1 MSSDTAFAPLAIPVL
16 AETAQEQAALAS
28 ARARGYAT
36 GFADGR
42 RAAAEEQAAWLAA
55 ADEARAVQEEQVA
68 ARIGVLAQALRAAA
82 VELREATVPV
92 LAEVE
97 DVLVEAAFELASV
110 VVGDALGDRVAAARA
125 AVARALSGET
135 AGEVAVV
142 RLNPDDLA
150 LLVEAEAEA
159 EAEEQAASDGNA
171 RTSSALVTGIPAPR
185 LVPDPSIAPGDAVGE
200 LPAGW
205 LDARISTAL
214 ARAREALS

>member
-1 MSSDTAFAPLAIPVL
+1 MSSDTAFAPLSIPVL
-16 AETAQEQAALAS
+16 TETEQEQTALAS

-42 RAAAEEQAAWLAA
+42 RAAAEEQAAWLVAA
-55 ADEARAVQEEQVA
+55 EEARAAQQEQLGARVA
-68 ARIGVLAQALRAAA
+68 VLAQALRAAA

-97 DVLVEAAFELASV
+97 DVLVEAAFELASA
-110 VVGDALGDRVAAARA
+110 VVGDALSDRVAAARA

-159 EAEEQAASDGNA
+159 QAQEQDDPEGSA
-171 RTSSALVTGIPAPR
+171 RTGSALATGIPAPR

-214 ARAREALS
+214 ARAGEALS

>member
-1 MSSDTAFAPLAIPVL
+1 MSNDTAFAPLAIPVL

-28 ARARGYAT
+28 ARSRGYAT

-55 ADEARAVQEEQVA
+55 ADEARALQEEQVS

-97 DVLVEAAFELASV
+97 DVLVEAAFELASA

-135 AGEVAVV
+135 RG
-142 RLNPDDLA
+142 R
-150 LLVEAEAEA
+150 
-159 EAEEQAASDGNA
+159 S
-171 RTSSALVTGIPAPR
+171 
-185 LVPDPSIAPGDAVGE
+185 PSCA
-200 LPAGW
+200 
-205 LDARISTAL
+205 
-214 ARAREALS
+214 

>member
-97 DVLVEAAFELASV
+97 DVLVEAAFELASA

-159 EAEEQAASDGNA
+159 EEQAAPDGNA
-171 RTSSALVTGIPAPR
+171 RTSSALITGIPAPR
-185 LVPDPSIAPGDAVGE
+185 LVPDPSIAPGDAIGE

>member
-1 MSSDTAFAPLAIPVL
+1 MSNDTAFAPLAIPVL

-28 ARARGYAT
+28 ARSRGYAT

-55 ADEARAVQEEQVA
+55 ADEARALQEEQVS

-97 DVLVEAAFELASV
+97 DVLVEAAFELASA

-159 EAEEQAASDGNA
+159 EEQAASGGNA
-171 RTSSALVTGIPAPR
+171 RTSSTLVTGIPAPR
-185 LVPDPSIAPGDAVGE
+185 LVPDPSIAPGDAIGE

>member
-1 MSSDTAFAPLAIPVL
+1 MSSDTAFAPLSIPVL
-16 AETAQEQAALAS
+16 TETEQEQTALAS

-42 RAAAEEQAAWLAA
+42 RAAAEEQAAWLVAA
-55 ADEARAVQEEQVA
+55 EEARAAQEEQLT
-68 ARIGVLAQALRAAA
+68 ARIAVLAQALRAAA

-97 DVLVEAAFELASV
+97 DVLVEAAFELASA
-110 VVGDALGDRVAAARA
+110 VVGDALSDRVAAARA

-150 LLVEAEAEA
+150 LLVEAQAQ
-159 EAEEQAASDGNA
+159 EQADPEGSA
-171 RTSSALVTGIPAPR
+171 RTGSALATGIPAPR

-214 ARAREALS
+214 ARAGEALS

>member
-1 MSSDTAFAPLAIPVL
+1 MSSDTAFAPLSIPVL
-16 AETAQEQAALAS
+16 TETEQEQTALAS

-55 ADEARAVQEEQVA
+55 AEEARAAQEEQLA
-68 ARIGVLAQALRAAA
+68 ARIAVLAQALRAAA

-97 DVLVEAAFELASV
+97 DVLVEAAFELASA
-110 VVGDALGDRVAAARA
+110 VVGDALSDRVAAARA

-159 EAEEQAASDGNA
+159 QAQEQADPEGNA
-171 RTSSALVTGIPAPR
+171 RTGSALATGIPAPR

-214 ARAREALS
+214 ARAGEALS

>member
-1 MSSDTAFAPLAIPVL
+1 MSSDTAFAPLSIPVL
-16 AETAQEQAALAS
+16 TETEQEQTALAS

-42 RAAAEEQAAWLAA
+42 RAAAEEQAAWLVAA
-55 ADEARAVQEEQVA
+55 EEARAAQEEQLT
-68 ARIGVLAQALRAAA
+68 ARIAVLAQALRAAA

-97 DVLVEAAFELASV
+97 DVLVEAAFELASA
-110 VVGDALGDRVAAARA
+110 VVGDALSDRVAAARA

-150 LLVEAEAEA
+150 LLVEAEAQA
-159 EAEEQAASDGNA
+159 QAQEQADPEGNA
-171 RTSSALVTGIPAPR
+171 RTGSALATGIPAPR

-214 ARAREALS
+214 ARAGEALS

>member
-1 MSSDTAFAPLAIPVL
+1 MSSDTAFAPLSIPVL
-16 AETAQEQAALAS
+16 TETEQEQTALAS

-42 RAAAEEQAAWLAA
+42 RAAAEEQAAWLVAA
-55 ADEARAVQEEQVA
+55 EEARAAQQEQLGARVA
-68 ARIGVLAQALRAAA
+68 VLAQALRAAA

-97 DVLVEAAFELASV
+97 DVLVEAAFELASA
-110 VVGDALGDRVAAARA
+110 VVGDALSDRVAAARA

-159 EAEEQAASDGNA
+159 VERKAQNPKQKV
-171 RTSSALVTGIPAPR
+171 LVK
-185 LVPDPSIAPGDAVGE
+185 AVM
-200 LPAGW
+200 
-205 LDARISTAL
+205 
-214 ARAREALS
+214 

>member
-97 DVLVEAAFELASV
+97 DVLVEAAFELASA

-159 EAEEQAASDGNA
+159 EAKEQAASDGNA
-171 RTSSALVTGIPAPR
+171 RTSSALITGIPAPR

>member
-28 ARARGYAT
+28 ARSRGYAT

-55 ADEARAVQEEQVA
+55 AENAQAVQEEQVA
-68 ARIGVLAQALRAAA
+68 ARVAVLAQALRAAA

-97 DVLVEAAFELASV
+97 DVLVEAAFELASA
-110 VVGDALGDRVAAARA
+110 VVGDALADRVAAARA
-125 AVARALSGET
+125 AVARALAGET

-142 RLNPDDLA
+142 RLNPEDLA
-150 LLVEAEAEA
+150 LLADAQAQVEAAGSA
-159 EAEEQAASDGNA
+159 GAAGVLA
-171 RTSSALVTGIPAPR
+171 RGIPAPH
-185 LVPDPSIAPGDAVGE
+185 LVPDASVAPGDAIGE

>member
-68 ARIGVLAQALRAAA
+68 ARIGVLAQALRAAS

-97 DVLVEAAFELASV
+97 GVLVEAAFELASA

-159 EAEEQAASDGNA
+159 EEQSASDGNA
-171 RTSSALVTGIPAPR
+171 RTSSALITGIPAPR

>member
-97 DVLVEAAFELASV
+97 DVLVEAAFELASA

-150 LLVEAEAEA
+150 LLVEAEAG
-159 EAEEQAASDGNA
+159 AEEQAASDGNA
-171 RTSSALVTGIPAPR
+171 RTSSALITGIPAPR

>member
-16 AETAQEQAALAS
+16 TETEQEHAALAS
-28 ARARGYAT
+28 ARSRGYAT

-42 RAAAEEQAAWLAA
+42 RAAAEEQAAWRAAAEEALAA
-55 ADEARAVQEEQVA
+55 QEEQA
-68 ARIGVLAQALRAAA
+68 SARIAVLAQALRTAT

-97 DVLVEAAFELASV
+97 DVLVEAAFELASA
-110 VVGDALGDRVAAARA
+110 VVGAAQADRLAAARA
-125 AVARALSGET
+125 AVARALAGET
-135 AGEVAVV
+135 AGAVAAV

-150 LLVEAEAEA
+150 LLAETET
-159 EAEEQAASDGNA
+159 D
-171 RTSSALVTGIPAPR
+171 LPLPR
-185 LVPDPSIAPGDAVGE
+185 LVPDPALAPGDAIGE

-205 LDARISTAL
+205 LDARVSAAL

>member
-97 DVLVEAAFELASV
+97 DVLVEAAFELASA
-110 VVGDALGDRVAAARA
+110 VVGDALGDRVAASRA

-150 LLVEAEAEA
+150 LLVEAEA

>member
-97 DVLVEAAFELASV
+97 DVLVEAAFELASA

-150 LLVEAEAEA
+150 LLVEAEVEA

-171 RTSSALVTGIPAPR
+171 RTSSALITGIPAPR